1 MSVKTEKKPYFW
13 LFGWPKK
20 VPVEERRSE
29 STVINEFFLHYNR
42 HMVITWNEQYA
53 MRSSYWRGP
62 YDITPVTESMRQ
74 GASILDVGCGTG
86 RYLVPLERAGFD
98 VLGIDIS
105 CVALRTLCSSY
116 QLAEA
121 DLRSLPFAGSSF
133 DAITCFGVLQHLSC
147 YEREVALRELFRV
160 LKPQG
165 LAFLEVI
172 GDMDM
177 RCNCREEVEPGTFVR
192 GGIPN
197 HHFSSAELSTLLEAT
212 GFAVVTMENRI
223 LEKIYGQ
230 KKLLRHSIF
239 IVIKRA

>member
-86 RYLVPLERAGFD
+86 EISRAAREGGF
-98 VLGIDIS
+98 
-105 CVALRTLCSSY
+105 
-116 QLAEA
+116 
-121 DLRSLPFAGSSF
+121 
-133 DAITCFGVLQHLSC
+133 
-147 YEREVALRELFRV
+147 
-160 LKPQG
+160 
-165 LAFLEVI
+165 
-172 GDMDM
+172 
-177 RCNCREEVEPGTFVR
+177 
-192 GGIPN
+192 
-197 HHFSSAELSTLLEAT
+197 
-212 GFAVVTMENRI
+212 
-223 LEKIYGQ
+223 
-230 KKLLRHSIF
+230 
-239 IVIKRA
+239 

>member
-13 LFGWPKK
+13 LFWWPKK

-29 STVINEFFLHYNR
+29 NTVINEFFLHYNR
-42 HMVITWNEQYA
+42 HMVLRWDEQYA
-53 MRSSYWRGP
+53 MKSSYWRGP
-62 YDITPVTESMRQ
+62 YDITPITERMQ
-74 GASILDVGCGTG
+74 KGAFILDVGCGTG

-105 CVALRTLCSSY
+105 CAALRTLSSSY
-116 QLAEA
+116 QLASA

-133 DAITCFGVLQHLSC
+133 DAIMCFGALQHLSC
-147 YEREVALRELFRV
+147 FEREVAVRELFRV

-177 RCNCREEVEPGTFVR
+177 RCNCGEEVEPCTFVR

-197 HHFSSAELSTLLEAT
+197 HHFSRAELSTLLETT
-212 GFAVVTMENRI
+212 GFTTVAMENRI
-223 LEKIYGQ
+223 REKIYGR
-230 KKLLRHSIF
+230 KKLLRHSVF
-239 IVIKRA
+239 MVVKRA